1 MTDLS
6 GTEILRLTRKY
17 GLYEWTAQDRVS
29 PLAVERAKGVYFWTV
44 EGKRFLDF
52 NSQLMCVN
60 IGHGD
65 ERVVEAIQKQCE
77 KLTYVMPHFAT
88 EPRARLHE
96 ALAEVS
102 PGSLR
107 RSFFTVSGAEANE
120 HAIRIARMVTGK
132 HKILVRYRS
141 YHGAT
146 AGAAALT
153 GEPRRW
159 ASEPGLSGVVRVMD
173 PYQYRCRWCN
183 GEASC
188 NLNCLNHIEDVIV
201 FEGAHNIAALLIE
214 TVTGTNGVIIPP
226 DGYLEGVLALCDQYD
241 ILLLA
246 DEVMSGFG
254 RTGEWFAVDH
264 WNIVPD
270 IMTVAKGLTSAYLPL
285 GAIVVNDEIARHFE
299 KNVLYAGLT
308 YGAHPVSCAAALAT
322 IRVYQE
328 DSLIENAKRMG
339 AILSQEMGRLKLKH
353 ASVGDARSLGLF
365 GAFEIVKNRRTREP
379 MAPFNAALDE
389 MGAMAELG
397 SFFRKNGLF
406 TLVRWNTFFVNPPLC
421 IDEAQLRE
429 GLAIVDQALDIT
441 DAACD

>member
-6 GTEILRLTRKY
+6 GAEILRLTREY

-96 ALAEVS
+96 VLAEVS

-132 HKILVRYRS
+132 HKILARYRS

-173 PYQYRCRWCN
+173 PYQYRCRWC
-183 GEASC
+183 GEEASC

-214 TVTGTNGVIIPP
+214 TAVSYTHLTLPT
-226 DGYLEGVLALCDQYD
+226 
-241 ILLLA
+241 IL
-246 DEVMSGFG
+246 
-254 RTGEWFAVDH
+254 
-264 WNIVPD
+264 
-270 IMTVAKGLTSAYLPL
+270 
-285 GAIVVNDEIARHFE
+285 
-299 KNVLYAGLT
+299 
-308 YGAHPVSCAAALAT
+308 
-322 IRVYQE
+322 RV
-328 DSLIENAKRMG
+328 
-339 AILSQEMGRLKLKH
+339 
-353 ASVGDARSLGLF
+353 
-365 GAFEIVKNRRTREP
+365 
-379 MAPFNAALDE
+379 
-389 MGAMAELG
+389 
-397 SFFRKNGLF
+397 
-406 TLVRWNTFFVNPPLC
+406 
-421 IDEAQLRE
+421 
-429 GLAIVDQALDIT
+429 
-441 DAACD
+441 

>member
-6 GTEILRLTRKY
+6 GAEILRLTREY

-96 ALAEVS
+96 VLAEVS
-102 PGSLR
+102 PGGLK

-132 HKILVRYRS
+132 HKILARYRS

-173 PYQYRCRWCN
+173 PYQYRCRWC
-183 GEASC
+183 GEEASC

-226 DGYLEGVLALCDQYD
+226 DGYLEGIRALCDRYD

-264 WNIVPD
+264 WNVVPD

-299 KNVLYAGLT
+299 RNVLYAGLT
-308 YGAHPVSCAAALAT
+308 YGAHPVSCAAAVAT
-322 IRVYQE
+322 IKVYQE
-328 DSLIENAKRMG
+328 DSLIENARRMG
-339 AILSQEMGRLKLKH
+339 SILSQEMRRLKLKH

-365 GAFEIVKNRRTREP
+365 GVFEIVKDRRTREP

-389 MGAMAELG
+389 MGPMAELG

-406 TLVRWNTFFVNPPLC
+406 TIVRWNTFFVNPPLC

-441 DAACD
+441 DAACG